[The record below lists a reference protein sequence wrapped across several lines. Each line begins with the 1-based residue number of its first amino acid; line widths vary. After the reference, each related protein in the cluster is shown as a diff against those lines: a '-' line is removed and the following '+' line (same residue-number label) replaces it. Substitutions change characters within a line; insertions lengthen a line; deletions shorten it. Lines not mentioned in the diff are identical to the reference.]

1 MLWHTVLISAAL
13 AGQLRKLARLP
24 VDEPPE
30 ELEKFRRALM
40 TTEETMRDAQL
51 ATASHDAAN
60 RLMQNL
66 VVVAMRQVQ
75 SLGDSVGSLTPELEA
90 CLKDKR
96 PAVNQTNATLDRI
109 SEDETGNFSAHAL
122 RAEMHNVRVADT
134 HAATVQRE
142 LDDCKACP

>member
-30 ELEKFRRALM
+30 ELEKFRRALV

-66 VVVAMRQVQ
+66 IVVCFRQVK
-75 SLGDSVGSLTPELEA
+75 SLGETMAQLTPELTA
-90 CLKDKR
+90 CLMEKR
-96 PAVNQTNATLDRI
+96 PWVNQTNHTLFRI
-109 SEDETGNFSAHAL
+109 
-122 RAEMHNVRVADT
+122 
-134 HAATVQRE
+134 
-142 LDDCKACP
+142 LDDDAGNLEKEIDACRDSACGEALLQKRSHLRK